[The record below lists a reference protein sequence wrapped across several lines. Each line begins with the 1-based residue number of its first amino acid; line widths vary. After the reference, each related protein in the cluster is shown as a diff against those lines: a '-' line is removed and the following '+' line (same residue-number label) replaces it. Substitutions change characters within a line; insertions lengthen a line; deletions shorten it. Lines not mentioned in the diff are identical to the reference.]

1 MEVNEEATCVRRCTK
16 VLYFM
21 WKVFTC
27 IFTHIM
33 LVTMVVGY
41 CLLGAVTFESL
52 EKEYEVFVKE
62 NVTYMRGNVTED
74 IWQLTQDM
82 DVLHQVNWTNKTTQR
97 LREFENDLV
106 LAIKKAGWD
115 GDEDTQVLQW
125 TFAGSL
131 FYSIIVIT
139 TIGYGHI
146 APKTYLGKVTTIFYA
161 IVGIPLML
169 LCLSNIGD
177 IMATSFRFMYWRVCC
192 YTCTREEAQR
202 SASKR
207 RRPRYRGQQTPYY
220 TDRKSL
226 SLTAKSV
233 SRYETSLTSDG
244 VMPRERAQSA
254 GAVNDD
260 RPEVFTNKYAIEKE
274 EFNNNKEGR
283 NASASTNT
291 TLMMMRKAPSTLE
304 RDLTV
309 RSASVQGTSSR
320 QTEVAMG
327 NLSVNSRGW
336 QTSSYRSNTSASQPL
351 SNPPMK
357 PVPIWLCVF
366 LVVSY
371 IIGGALLFS
380 DWEDWGYAD
389 SAYFCF
395 ITLTTIGFGD
405 FVPAQRVN
413 RKNGEM
419 SIALCSLYLLFGI
432 ALLAMSFNLVQ
443 EEVINNVKK
452 IARSLGI
459 LKDVNQNQEDSDYE

>member
-1 MEVNEEATCVRRCTK
+1 M
-16 VLYFM
+16 
-21 WKVFTC
+21 
-27 IFTHIM
+27 
-33 LVTMVVGY
+33 
-41 CLLGAVTFESL
+41 
-52 EKEYEVFVKE
+52 
-62 NVTYMRGNVTED
+62 
-74 IWQLTQDM
+74 
-82 DVLHQVNWTNKTTQR
+82 
-97 LREFENDLV
+97 
-106 LAIKKAGWD
+106 
-115 GDEDTQVLQW
+115 
-125 TFAGSL
+125 
-131 FYSIIVIT
+131 
-139 TIGYGHI
+139 
-146 APKTYLGKVTTIFYA
+146 
-161 IVGIPLML
+161 
-169 LCLSNIGD
+169 
-177 IMATSFRFMYWRVCC
+177 
-192 YTCTREEAQR
+192 
-202 SASKR
+202 
-207 RRPRYRGQQTPYY
+207 
-220 TDRKSL
+220 
-226 SLTAKSV
+226 
-233 SRYETSLTSDG
+233 SDD
-244 VMPRERAQSA
+244 A
-254 GAVNDD
+254 
-260 RPEVFTNKYAIEKE
+260 
-274 EFNNNKEGR
+274 EGR